1 MGCAIGQSTIFGPGS
16 KNIKFYGNDLIAV
29 DGPNTVERQ
38 ILGNLRFP
46 YNQILRGR
54 IILKAGQINYLLN
67 NLGLGDNSTLLS
79 LAVTYDPK
87 SVHEEDNYIMWSF
100 YDNLVNSY
108 PISYMLLLSGNST
121 NRVKQIYLTNPNP
134 NYDVNIDVLVGN
146 IDNTYNFFND
156 TLNQTGTTFVNLTYT
171 SIQSYIIGESIKIID
186 SNSNPLIYISLSNIS
201 SIYISGQILTIDQTS
216 TPSIFLQFTTMN
228 DANQAFSILNYVISN
243 PNVDIGTLGM
253 DTQPPTIYWFSTVG
267 NSASNDYIYL
277 NGSSN
282 SVPYSTLDGNTF
294 STSISLSTY
303 GGTNST
309 IDKTSLNQ
317 LLINNVV
324 DNRDGTINLTASNIN
339 LTYNSLSVNSITQS
353 GTYSMTLNVSDIA
366 GNAISGTTLT
376 LTIF

>member
-16 KNIKFYGNDLIAV
+16 KNIKFYVNDLIAV

-216 TPSIFLQFTTMN
+216 TPSIFLQFTTIN